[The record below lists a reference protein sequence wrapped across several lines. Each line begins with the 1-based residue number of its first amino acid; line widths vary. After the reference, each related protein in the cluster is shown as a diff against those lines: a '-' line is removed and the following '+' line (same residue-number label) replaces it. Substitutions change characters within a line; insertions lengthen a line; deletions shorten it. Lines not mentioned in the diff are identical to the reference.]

1 MDKRKG
7 IILAVILFLLIGL
20 GTFVFANDPN
30 DPGESREPA
39 DESPDTENDGNG
51 SQEENPDD
59 ESEVLDEDSGNGDSD
74 RDELGQSDQED
85 EETDIIIGDDD
96 SNPSTPGE
104 NPENPTVPG
113 DDEEDDEEV
122 VDTTAPVVTILGNTY
137 QGEGPE
143 NSIGYVNT
151 DVVLSLVEEGLTVV
165 IEKDGEA
172 LTFEDGMILSSDGNY
187 VLTVTDEAE
196 NKTVVEFSIDKSAPV
211 VTGIEDGD
219 ITNTIGSITVAD
231 DNVVTILLNGNE
243 VALEDIASLAKEGE
257 NTLIVKDSLDNQTSI
272 TFTYDTTPIQAE
284 WLYTLNSTYHNT
296 NLVDKHYQVIGDGQK
311 LYVELVFAEEF
322 ESVPTMAVGASEA
335 VNMSCEWTN
344 WETERR
350 YYKCDATI
358 TIDGAS
364 QSLVNN
370 TELPI
375 LITKIV
381 DAAGNQ
387 TSLDNTNITDNG
399 TYGEVI
405 YDKEAPVYES
415 LGVLNVTHL
424 RENNNGASGD
434 LTVVNVGD
442 EIRVLLRFNE
452 ILEVNPTITIGGF
465 EYKLEL
471 KTDYQN
477 FAEYTYLVDIKI
489 TEEMKLDNGKI
500 DFEISG
506 YADAAGNG
514 GEKLTAENIN
524 HTKFTG
530 VELDTIDP
538 GSNDD
543 ATGANWVYI
552 LNLSDAN
559 NRQTI
564 GNGQTLR
571 VEVKIDEELASIP
584 KLEIGNTQSVDFK
597 SCTQQSYGY
606 ICVADIKIDNSIAHL
621 VHGEDIP
628 FKITN
633 IIDAAGNKTELDND
647 DVTYTTDYGQVKFD
661 GKPPK
666 ISALG
671 ITGFLDEAEYDPHY
685 VTDGK
690 GIRILT
696 YFSEELG
703 VAPTITINGHKFTA
717 YAGEDTDPETNTYS
731 YHVDIEDV
739 AVLGLDDGVIEFTVS
754 GYKDKFGNEGEE
766 LTQDD
771 TTYDSYDQ
779 VIYDK
784 SPTTFNFN
792 NGDTFNDFTVKLT
805 EANLQRLEV
814 YSYGTGLTDIYYG
827 DEGLEW
833 TLNTGNC
840 MYKLMAYDLAGN
852 YSEIWIYHDSNA
864 PSVTGTGKVASKDVK
879 FESGK
884 KYQEVHLVV
893 TDNDLKEVKLV
904 NQLTGA
910 EEVICAFNWDNT
922 SDCAVDYDKEGKYNL
937 VVIDRANNQSQ
948 YKVIIDTTAPT
959 FDLSQIPTEFKVGVD
974 VYEYP
979 QLGKVTDNM
988 DGTISFSTVHMNWY
1002 HVNADS
1008 SKGDQTSCFGGDN
1021 WNTSL
1026 KSCSLGD
1033 YIITYEVSDE
1043 AGNKRY
1049 VEQAITLKDSTNPTI
1064 ILAGTEGL
1072 NHNELRIETGSELTL
1087 EDVLATV
1094 VDNYD
1099 KERTIEPYY
1108 ADLYPSNGEANVY
1121 DYDFKTNGFDT
1132 TLTGRYNLY
1141 YKTTDA
1147 SGNPVEAV
1155 MLVVIND
1162 TTAPS
1167 IIGVESN
1174 TTYFAGIGNH
1184 GHKVGGVRLKF
1195 TDNSGY
1201 IKVEFD
1207 GKTWTVDYNNSDSY
1221 NLFVNEGQ
1229 PYHESLDSVDICAID
1244 QAGNKECVEN
1254 VTIIDF
1260 NSINFADVLAQG
1272 GKIVLPPDVTIN
1284 LNGNVNIPAGTTII
1298 GDASTKII
1306 GSLTLTGNDITL
1318 QNVNV
1323 ENTNGASITI
1333 NNDVQHITIEV

>member
-20 GTFVFANDPN
+20 GTFVFADDPN

-39 DESPDTENDGNG
+39 EESPDTENDGNG

-59 ESEVLDEDSGNGDSD
+59 ESEVLDEDSGNGNSD

-96 SNPSTPGE
+96 SNPSTPGEDTDNETDNSGE

-172 LTFEDGMILSSDGNY
+172 LTFEDDMILSSDGDY

-231 DNVVTILLNGNE
+231 DNEVTILLNGNK
-243 VALEDIASLAKEGE
+243 VALEDIASLAEEGE
-257 NTLIVKDSLDNQTSI
+257 NILIVKDSLDNQTSI

-311 LYVELVFAEEF
+311 LYVELVFAEKF
-322 ESVPTMAVGASEA
+322 ESVPTIAVGASEA

-344 WETERR
+344 WETERQ

-370 TELPI
+370 AELPI
-375 LITKIV
+375 LINNIV
-381 DAAGNQ
+381 DAAGN
-387 TSLDNTNITDNG
+387 
-399 TYGEVI
+399 
-405 YDKEAPVYES
+405 K
-415 LGVLNVTHL
+415 
-424 RENNNGASGD
+424 
-434 LTVVNVGD
+434 TV
-442 EIRVLLRFNE
+442 
-452 ILEVNPTITIGGF
+452 
-465 EYKLEL
+465 
-471 KTDYQN
+471 
-477 FAEYTYLVDIKI
+477 
-489 TEEMKLDNGKI
+489 
-500 DFEISG
+500 
-506 YADAAGNG
+506 
-514 GEKLTAENIN
+514 
-524 HTKFTG
+524 
-530 VELDTIDP
+530 
-538 GSNDD
+538 
-543 ATGANWVYI
+543 
-552 LNLSDAN
+552 
-559 NRQTI
+559 
-564 GNGQTLR
+564 
-571 VEVKIDEELASIP
+571 
-584 KLEIGNTQSVDFK
+584 
-597 SCTQQSYGY
+597 
-606 ICVADIKIDNSIAHL
+606 
-621 VHGEDIP
+621 
-628 FKITN
+628 
-633 IIDAAGNKTELDND
+633 LDND

-754 GYKDKFGNEGEE
+754 GYKDKFGNEGEV
-766 LTQDD
+766 LTQKA

-814 YSYGTGLTDIYYG
+814 YSYGTGLTDTYYG

-852 YSEIWIYHDSNA
+852 YSEIWIYHDRTA
-864 PSVTGTGKVASKDVK
+864 PSVTGTGKVASKDVE

-937 VVIDRANNQSQ
+937 VVIDRANNRSQ
-948 YKVIIDTTAPT
+948 YEVIIDTTAPT
-959 FDLSQIPTEFKVGVD
+959 FDLSQIPTGFEVGVD

-1002 HVNADS
+1002 HMNADS

-1043 AGNKRY
+1043 AGNKGY
-1049 VEQAITLKDSTNPTI
+1049 VKQAITLKDSTNPTI
-1064 ILAGTEGL
+1064 NLAGTEGL

-1108 ADLYPSNGEANVY
+1108 ADLYPSNGEANDY

-1201 IKVEFD
+1201 IKVEID
-1207 GKTWTVDYNNSDSY
+1207 EERWTVDYNNSDSY

-1229 PYHESLDSVDICAID
+1229 PYHESLDGVDICAID
-1244 QAGNKECVEN
+1244 QSGNKECVEN

-1260 NSINFADVLAQG
+1260 DTTSFADVLAKG

-1284 LNGNVNIPAGTTII
+1284 LNGNVNIPGGTTII
-1298 GDASTKII
+1298 GDASTKLI
-1306 GSLTLTGNDITL
+1306 GSLTLTGNGITL

-1323 ENTNGASITI
+1323 ENTSGASITI
-1333 NNDVQHITIEV
+1333 NNDVQNITIEGGVYTTTDDNLQGLGTIRGMGNNTVSISNATLRGGIHLFEYAGTNDDLTNNNITLDYHGDTSLSGIVVTTNEEEKFNARTIYIGNHFFIQNQPNSYYVLIQRPDWSKIQVVDINGNYIVSSGN